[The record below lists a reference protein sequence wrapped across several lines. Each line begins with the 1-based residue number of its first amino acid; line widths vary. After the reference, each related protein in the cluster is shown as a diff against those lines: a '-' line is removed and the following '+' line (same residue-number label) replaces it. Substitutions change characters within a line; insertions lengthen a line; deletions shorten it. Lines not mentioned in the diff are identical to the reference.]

1 MKKIMLLAIIIYG
14 MTNYVNAVL
23 LIDTLNMI

>member
-23 LIDTLNMI
+23 RIDTLNMK

>member
-14 MTNYVNAVL
+14 MINYVNAVL
-23 LIDTLNMI
+23 RIDTLNMI

>member
-1 MKKIMLLAIIIYG
+1 MKKIMLLAIIIYV

-23 LIDTLNMI
+23 RIDNLNMI